1 MRYQV
6 GQIVY
11 LLSNSDM
18 KIFPVQII
26 EEITR
31 KRIGGEEVTYKVILP
46 NKSRTQADLENLDA
60 TPFTT
65 PADLRSHM
73 IENAIRM
80 IDTMIDRANRMSVQA
95 FENDQPVQDDERVVE

>member
-1 MRYQV
+1 MKYQV

-31 KRIGGEEVTYKVILP
+31 KRIGGEEVTYKIVLP
-46 NKSRTQADLENLDA
+46 NKSRTISDLESVDA
-60 TPFTT
+60 TPFTS
-65 PADLRSHM
+65 PGELRSHM

-80 IDTMIDRANRMSVQA
+80 IDTMIDRANRLSTQM
-95 FENDQPVQDDERVVE
+95 FENEQPVQDYEEVVE